1 MTMRPIRSVRS
12 MKAIRSQ
19 IQLKLAARQTAS
31 AVVGVL
37 AMTML
42 LASPAAN
49 AFKQAPMLDK
59 LVQDKKIEPVDQR
72 LPEKPE
78 VIKPFDHIGTY
89 GGVIRSAM
97 RGNADYH
104 AILRFVGNQSLARW
118 APDFNSVVPN
128 LAESWTVNADATE
141 YVFKLRKG
149 ARWSD
154 GTPFTADDV
163 LFSMNDLAGN
173 KQFFTNAPDFFVVK
187 DKIAEVTK
195 IDDYTVKFKFAGPY
209 VTFPEQLSAPLGQYP
224 TMYQKKYCSQFH
236 PKYNS
241 GVDALVKEARASD
254 WMALMR
260 VKCGDIE
267 VASRWG
273 NPSRPT
279 LDPWIIKEP
288 YGGSATRVVLERN
301 PYFWQVD
308 TEGKQLP
315 YIDRLQFSVIS
326 EVETI
331 VLAAVNGQLD
341 FQHRHIA
348 PIQNKPLLAEN
359 AAKGGY
365 TLMSLA
371 SINANSVGIY
381 LNQST
386 KKEKLRR
393 LIRNK
398 DFRIALSLGMDRK
411 EVNDIVYMGQGQVW
425 QTAPLKESKWYIE
438 KFATQYT
445 QYDPKQA
452 NEILDRLGLTKRD
465 SDGYRLYP
473 DGGRVSMDCIIAIQL
488 AQQVDAMDLIR
499 KQWAKIGIEMVMQ
512 VTERSLNFDRANS
525 NEYDISVD
533 SAPGG
538 MDATQSPRPYITVH
552 GESRQSVQ
560 WFKWYASNG
569 KQGEEPSPSMKKRL
583 DLYEQWRAAKSTA
596 EADKL
601 YKEILNIAADEMEV
615 LGVVRPPKDNA
626 IRRSTLRN
634 VYERMPAGWTY
645 PTPGPSLLQQWY
657 YASK

>member
-1 MTMRPIRSVRS
+1 MQQTEQGKLRKQRMALGASLMGLI
-12 MKAIRSQ
+12 AI
-19 IQLKLAARQTAS
+19 
-31 AVVGVL
+31 
-37 AMTML
+37 
-42 LASPAAN
+42 SPAAQ
-49 AFKQAPMLDK
+49 AFRQAPMLDK
-59 LVQDKKIEPVDQR
+59 LVQEKALPPVDAR
-72 LPEKPE
+72 LPEKPQ
-78 VIKPFDHIGTY
+78 VITPVERNGQY
-89 GGVIRSAM
+89 GGVLRSAM

-104 AILRFVGNQSLARW
+104 AILRFVGNQSFARW
-118 APDFNSVVPN
+118 SPDFNSVVPN
-128 LAESWTVNADATE
+128 LAESWTLSPDATE
-141 YVFKLRKG
+141 YTFRLRKG
-149 ARWSD
+149 TRWSD

-163 LFSMNDLAGN
+163 LFAMNDLAGN
-173 KQFFTNAPDFFVVK
+173 KQFFANPPDFFVVR
-187 DKIAEVTK
+187 DKPAEVTK
-195 IDDYTVKFKFAGPY
+195 IDDYTVRFKFAGPY
-209 VTFPEQLSAPLGQYP
+209 VTFPEVLSAPLGQYP
-224 TMYQKKYCSQFH
+224 TLYQKKYCSQFH

-241 GVDALVKEARASD
+241 HVDELVKEAKAGD
-254 WMALMR
+254 WTALMR

-273 NPSRPT
+273 NPARPT

-348 PIQNKPLLAEN
+348 PIQNRPLLSEN

-365 TLMSLA
+365 TVMRLESLN
-371 SINANSVGIY
+371 SNSVGIY

-386 KKEKLRR
+386 RKEKLRR
-393 LIRNK
+393 LMRSK

-411 EVNDIVYMGQGQVW
+411 EVNDIVYMGQGTIW
-425 QTAPLKESKWYIE
+425 QTAPLKESKWYVE
-438 KFATQYT
+438 KMGTQYT

-452 NEILDRLGLTKRD
+452 NEILDRLGLGKRD

-473 DGGRVSMDCIIAIQL
+473 DGGRVSLDCIIAIQL

-499 KQWAKIGIEMVMQ
+499 KQWSKIGVELVLQ
-512 VTERSLNFDRANS
+512 VTERSLNFDRANA
-525 NEYDISVD
+525 NDYDISVD
-533 SAPGG
+533 AAPGG
-538 MDATQSPRPYITVH
+538 MDATQSPRPFMTVH
-552 GESRQSVQ
+552 PESRQSVQ
-560 WFKWYASNG
+560 WVKWYMSNG

-583 DLYEQWRAAKSTA
+583 DLYEQWRAASTTA

-601 YKEILNIAADEMEV
+601 YKEILQIAADEMEV
-615 LGVVRPPKDNA
+615 LGVVRPPRDNA
-626 IRRSTLRN
+626 IRKSNLRN

-645 PTPGPSLLQQWY
+645 PTPAPSLLQQWY
-657 YASK
+657 YAK

>member
-1 MTMRPIRSVRS
+1 MERATQKSARALRIASGVVFTG
-12 MKAIRSQ
+12 
-19 IQLKLAARQTAS
+19 LVAA
-31 AVVGVL
+31 
-37 AMTML
+37 M
-42 LASPAAN
+42 PAAH
-49 AFKQAPMLDK
+49 AYRQAPMLDK
-59 LVQDKKIEPVDQR
+59 LVQEKKLEAVDAR

-78 VIKPFDHIGTY
+78 VIKPVERVGQY
-89 GGVIRSAM
+89 GGTLRSAM

-104 AILRFVGNQSLARW
+104 AILRFVGNQSLSRW

-128 LAESWTVNADATE
+128 LAESWSISTDATE

-149 ARWSD
+149 TRWSD
-154 GTPFTADDV
+154 GTPFTVEDV
-163 LFSMNDLAGN
+163 LFSMNDLVGN
-173 KQFFTNAPDFFVVK
+173 KQFFSNPPDAFVVK
-187 DKIAEVTK
+187 DKLVEVTK
-195 IDDYTVKFKFAGPY
+195 LDDYTVKFKFAGPY
-209 VTFPEQLSAPLGQYP
+209 VSFPEALAAPLGQYP
-224 TMYQKKYCSQFH
+224 ALYQKKYCAQFH
-236 PKYNS
+236 PKYNPR
-241 GVDALVKEARASD
+241 VDDLVKEARATD
-254 WMALMR
+254 WAALMR

-273 NPSRPT
+273 NVARPT

-308 TEGKQLP
+308 PEGKQLP

-348 PIQNKPLLAEN
+348 PVQNRPVLAEN

-365 TLMSLA
+365 SLIYLQ
-371 SINANSVGIY
+371 SLNANSVGMY

-398 DFRIALSLGMDRK
+398 DFRIALSLGIDRK
-411 EVNDIVYMGQGQVW
+411 EVNDIVYMGQGQIW

-438 KFATQYT
+438 KFGTQYT

-452 NEILDRLGLTKRD
+452 NEILDRLGLNKRD
-465 SDGYRLYP
+465 SEGYRLYP
-473 DGGRVSMDCIIAIQL
+473 DGGRVAIDTIVAIQL
-488 AQQVDAMDLIR
+488 SQQVDAMELIR
-499 KQWAKIGIEMVMQ
+499 KQWAKIGIDLVLQ
-512 VTERSLNFDRANS
+512 VTERSLNFDRANA
-525 NEYDISVD
+525 NDYDMSVD
-533 SAPGG
+533 AAPGG
-538 MDATQSPRPYITVH
+538 MDATQSPRPFMTVH
-552 GESRQSVQ
+552 SESRQSLQ
-560 WFKWYASNG
+560 WVKWYLSNG
-569 KQGEEPSPSMKKRL
+569 KQGEEPSASMKKRL
-583 DLYEQWRAAKSTA
+583 DLYEQWKAARTTA

-601 YKEILNIAADEMEV
+601 YREILQIAADEFEV

-626 IRRSTLRN
+626 IRRTTLRN
-634 VYERMPAGWTY
+634 VYEHMPAGWVY

-657 YASK
+657 YGK